1 MNARGAHAE
10 TIAAYESGAVSHTE
24 ANTVEYLKAL
34 VKEDRVAGS
43 ALARAVHKGSGG
55 TAPVVAAEEAAEE
68 EVSVAWYLVAWFAL
82 ISVLVFFVC
91 VPPLGLLYVATEM
104 GNAKTLVWIW
114 QCFVGMMLFYWVV
127 LPSEIAFFLLFIQLF
142 FTVTLWII

>member
-1 MNARGAHAE
+1 VSLDAH
-10 TIAAYESGAVSHTE
+10 G
-24 ANTVEYLKAL
+24 
-34 VKEDRVAGS
+34 VAD
-43 ALARAVHKGSGG
+43 
-55 TAPVVAAEEAAEE
+55 EEEEEEEEE

-91 VPPLGLLYVATEM
+91 VPPLGLLQAATAM

-127 LPSEIAFFLLFIQLF
+127 LPIEIAFFLLFIPKLVRHHLNQHS
-142 FTVTLWII
+142 IHIN